1 MNIKTDIHRQGSTMM
16 NWAQQLDNGRGS
28 RGSRPRCILL
38 VDGERGDV
46 AERLTRLVNLPDVA
60 VSATDRWQ
68 PHGRP
73 VQRDGSWDTTPSD
86 EADLARSNDL
96 LSPDVRRQLRS
107 WWLEVQSRRS
117 RTPIWDLAATCT
129 VRGRSSLLLVEAKA
143 HAEELSPAGKS
154 LPSTPNGWRNHERIG
169 AAIGEAAAGLSAATR
184 KSWAISRDSH
194 YQLSNRF
201 AWAWKLASLGIPV
214 MLVYLG
220 FLDAIEMTDR
230 GQPFR
235 SEDEWTSVLM
245 DHCDGI
251 VDQKSWGEW
260 HDIGGTPMIPVV
272 RAYDQPFE
280 PDAK

>member
-1 MNIKTDIHRQGSTMM
+1 MG
-16 NWAQQLDNGRGS
+16 WAQQLDSGRGS
-28 RGSRPRCILL
+28 RGSRPRCVLL

-129 VRGRSSLLLVEAKA
+129 VRGESGLLLVEAKA
-143 HAEELSPAGKS
+143 HAEELSPAGKG

-169 AAIGEAAAGLSAATR
+169 DAIGEAAAGLRLATGGL
-184 KSWAISRDSH
+184 WAISRDSH

-201 AWAWKLASLGIPV
+201 AWTWKLASLGISV
-214 MLVYLG
+214 VLVYLG
-220 FLDAIEMTDR
+220 FLDAVEMTDL
-230 GQPFR
+230 GQPFG
-235 SEDEWTSVLM
+235 SEGGWRSVLVE
-245 DHCDGI
+245 HSDGI
-251 VDQKSWGEW
+251 VDETCWGQW
-260 HDIGGTPMIPVV
+260 LDIGGTPMIPVV
-272 RAYDQPFE
+272 RAYDQPFVPNPE
-280 PDAK
+280 